1 MEEIG
6 AEKPYPSLS
15 VWQDIG
21 SLAGE
26 TAVLSVLSF
35 CAAAAISSDPTMLY
49 RQIIISLAQLAHN
62 LLNIHLSVLLM
73 PIVQLVK

>member
-1 MEEIG
+1 
-6 AEKPYPSLS
+6 

-21 SLAGE
+21 DLAGE
-26 TAVLSVLSF
+26 TAVLPVLPR
-35 CAAAAISSDPTMLY
+35 CASAAISSVPAMLY
-49 RQIIISLAQLAHN
+49 RQITISIAQLAHN